1 MVNNLKKK
9 IILSKKKL
17 PFISELELF
26 NLRNDKD
33 NNFDL
38 ILNILI
44 IREIIK
50 KKKFNDIK
58 VITDNSL
65 VKKIFQTNFPKIS
78 VLYEGTNLN
87 KPKLI
92 LLKIIKFYIKTFV
105 IISFIK
111 LFNKNNSNYKKS
123 NEAAL
128 SIYPIFFK
136 EKKEIFLMT
145 QKKLSLIFYYQMK
158 HI

>member
-1 MVNNLKKK
+1 MVNNLKKNNL
-9 IILSKKKL
+9 IKKKL

-50 KKKFNDIK
+50 KKFNDIK

-65 VKKIFQTNFPKIS
+65 VKKFFKPIS
-78 VLYEGTNLN
+78 QKLVLYEGTNLN

-92 LLKIIKFYIKTFV
+92 Y
-105 IISFIK
+105 
-111 LFNKNNSNYKKS
+111 
-123 NEAAL
+123 
-128 SIYPIFFK
+128 
-136 EKKEIFLMT
+136 
-145 QKKLSLIFYYQMK
+145 
-158 HI
+158 

>member
-65 VKKIFQTNFPKIS
+65 VKKKIFQNQFPK
-78 VLYEGTNLN
+78 N
-87 KPKLI
+87 
-92 LLKIIKFYIKTFV
+92 
-105 IISFIK
+105 
-111 LFNKNNSNYKKS
+111 
-123 NEAAL
+123 
-128 SIYPIFFK
+128 
-136 EKKEIFLMT
+136 
-145 QKKLSLIFYYQMK
+145 
-158 HI
+158 